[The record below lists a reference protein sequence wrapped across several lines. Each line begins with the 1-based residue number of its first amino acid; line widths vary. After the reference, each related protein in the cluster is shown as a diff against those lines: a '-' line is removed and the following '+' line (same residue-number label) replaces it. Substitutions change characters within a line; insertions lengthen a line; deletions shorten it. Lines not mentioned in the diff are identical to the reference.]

1 MTAPDQHRRAERA
14 WCLYDWANSAFA
26 TVVLSAVLPVYFA
39 AIAPPGGMLLGGRTV
54 PATAVLSAPYGD
66 SVFVVAEKTAEDG
79 TKTRV
84 AEQRFVRTGRSMG
97 DFVAV
102 TEGLKAGETVVTAG
116 VFKLRNGAAIEVNN
130 KLAPEPSLTPVP
142 ADT

>member
-1 MTAPDQHRRAERA
+1 
-14 WCLYDWANSAFA
+14 
-26 TVVLSAVLPVYFA
+26 
-39 AIAPPGGMLLGGRTV
+39 
-54 PATAVLSAPYGD
+54 
-66 SVFVVAEKTAEDG
+66 
-79 TKTRV
+79 
-84 AEQRFVRTGRSMG
+84 MG

-130 KLAPEPSLTPVP
+130 KLAPEPSLTPAP